1 MGCDIH
7 IFLERKNSKNQWVD
21 SMVYENDLYDDG
33 FRPLSHYARSYTLFA
48 TLAGVRGDDPI
59 EYPKG
64 IPENCS
70 LEYKKLCDV
79 WEGYGHSHS
88 YFTLREL
95 LDAVPSCSELRKDQL
110 YEFISH
116 LKNIIK
122 VRDCW
127 VGDKEIDDNA
137 EKYRVCF
144 FFDN

>member
-7 IFLERKNSKNQWVD
+7 IFLERRNSKNQWVD
-21 SMVYENDLYDDG
+21 SMVYENNPYGG
-33 FRPLSHYARSYTLFA
+33 FRPLSHYGRSYTLFA

-64 IPENCS
+64 IPEDCS
-70 LEYKKLCDV
+70 LEYKELCDV
-79 WEGYGHSHS
+79 WEGDGHSHS

-95 LDAVPSCSELRKDQL
+95 LDAAPSCSELRKDQL

-116 LKNIIK
+116 IKNIIK
-122 VRDCW
+122 MRDCW
-127 VGDKEIDDNA
+127 VDDEEIDDNA